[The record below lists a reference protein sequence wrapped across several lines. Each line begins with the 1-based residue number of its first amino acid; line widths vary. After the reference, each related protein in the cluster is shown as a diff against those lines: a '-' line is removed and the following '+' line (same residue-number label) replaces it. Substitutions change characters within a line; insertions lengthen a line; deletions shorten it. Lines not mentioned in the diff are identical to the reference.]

1 MSEPGAYLTANVR
14 RWNNRRPATQQ
25 LCETIR
31 HPYKYGVA
39 MKDIDKLYENWQF
52 ISNNHN
58 RMTNAGVDFLHEQ
71 VWTGASIGP
80 GDAPGTHALQYV
92 AVSESTVSPAAGDT
106 TLASEITDTN
116 GLARALASSITHTT
130 GTNTSAIQNTF
141 TASGTYTAVQLGAL
155 FTLSSAGTMANEA
168 TFSST
173 NLVSGDQ
180 LQLTWTITA
189 GTG

>member
-1 MSEPGAYLTANVR
+1 MTSPGAYLTANVR

-25 LCETIR
+25 LCEVIR

-58 RMTNAGVDFLHEQ
+58 RMTNGGVDYLHEQ
-71 VWTGASIGP
+71 VWVGSNNSG
-80 GDAPGTHALQYV
+80 GTAATTILKYV
-92 AVSESTVSPAAGDT
+92 AVSESTYTPAAGDI
-106 TLASEITDTN
+106 TLSSEITDTN
-116 GLARALASSITHTT
+116 GLARVAAGTISHTP
-130 GTNTSAIQNTF
+130 GTNTSSIQNTF

-155 FTLSSAGTMANEA
+155 FTASSGGTMANEA